1 MGQNQRRRLWLRRKK
16 RARKQHAAVER
27 PLLTVYRSNRHMYAQ
42 IIDPL
47 DGQTLTGAST
57 RSPAVREG
65 LGSTQ
70 DREAAKR
77 VGRAIAELA
86 LARKI
91 EQVTFNRNGFVYG
104 GRVKA
109 LADGAR
115 EAGLKF

>member
-1 MGQNQRRRLWLRRKK
+1 MGLNQRRRLWLRRKK
-16 RARKQHAAVER
+16 RARKQFAAVER
-27 PLLTVYRSNRHMYAQ
+27 PLLTVYRSNKHIYAQ
-42 IIDPL
+42 IVDPL
-47 DGQTLTGAST
+47 NGKTLTGAST

-65 LGSTQ
+65 LSSTQ

-77 VGRAIAELA
+77 VGCAIAELA

-91 EQVTFNRNGFVYG
+91 EEVTFNRNGFVYS

-115 EAGLKF
+115 ETGLKF